1 MCDRKKENHNRSTLI
16 QNSKLEA
23 SQQQPQSNEQQRL
36 FPSVMQWLKNITFLC
51 SHGQLSHYTDKQT
64 GNQSAATAMP
74 LTLHNYGWLMHGRRS
89 IRLWIK
95 GLQNTGR
102 RHIKAILKLITV
114 NIEFCK
120 SHFGNKPSTCDA
132 SFLMRGGERR
142 TNYKLQDLRRRMR
155 AAGWGKTTAKQKG
168 RRRRKKRKRLQ
179 RGRDGAESPLRPS
192 PSESR
197 GPRHVPERLLQRCD
211 FLKGYSDHF
220 CLFFSSLCTPL
231 VTLRQG
237 RGIRLV
243 KMMMLADQ
251 RGLARARVVFR
262 GVEKGQEKTRP
273 PLSYQDLMPV
283 LCNAIWWVTY
293 SFSYVE
299 VLTSGHT
306 RGKLVKTGP

>member
-1 MCDRKKENHNRSTLI
+1 MCNSTCVTEKRSTLI

-23 SQQQPQSNEQQRL
+23 SQQQPQSNGQQWL

-51 SHGQLSHYTDKQT
+51 SHEQLSHYTDKQT
-64 GNQSAATAMP
+64 GNQSSAIAMP

-114 NIEFCK
+114 SIEFCK
-120 SHFGNKPSTCDA
+120 SHFGNKPSTRDA

-142 TNYKLQDLRRRMR
+142 TNYKQDLRRRMR

-197 GPRHVPERLLQRCD
+197 GATSCAWEAPAKMW
-211 FLKGYSDHF
+211 FLKGILWPLLF
-220 CLFFSSLCTPL
+220 VFFFSLHSSCHSAA
-231 VTLRQG
+231 G
-237 RGIRLV
+237 
-243 KMMMLADQ
+243 
-251 RGLARARVVFR
+251 
-262 GVEKGQEKTRP
+262 
-273 PLSYQDLMPV
+273 
-283 LCNAIWWVTY
+283 
-293 SFSYVE
+293 
-299 VLTSGHT
+299 
-306 RGKLVKTGP
+306 

>member
-64 GNQSAATAMP
+64 GNQSAAIAMP

-102 RHIKAILKLITV
+102 RHFKAILKLITV
-114 NIEFCK
+114 SIEFCK
-120 SHFGNKPSTCDA
+120 SHFGNQPSTCDA

-197 GPRHVPERLLQRCD
+197 GATSCAREAPAKMR
-211 FLKGYSDHF
+211 FLKGILWPLLF
-220 CLFFSSLCTPL
+220 VFFFSLHSSCHSAA
-231 VTLRQG
+231 G
-237 RGIRLV
+237 
-243 KMMMLADQ
+243 
-251 RGLARARVVFR
+251 
-262 GVEKGQEKTRP
+262 
-273 PLSYQDLMPV
+273 
-283 LCNAIWWVTY
+283 
-293 SFSYVE
+293 
-299 VLTSGHT
+299 
-306 RGKLVKTGP
+306 